1 MFLITDLTGQIFV
14 LKEKRRRKC
23 KSVSDSANIK
33 TAAVFSKLYLCQSV
47 QSPRPKNKPCTTMTA
62 GMCRL
67 RHTHTHTL
75 WELLGCLNLTDW
87 GYRDEL
93 FIFVRALRTW
103 YTPTN
108 NSVIPTF
115 KSPPKA
121 QRLKASSRDSL
132 WTLDRQHIRPRPKPL
147 GVIKSRR
154 VKVARGQPVILVT
167 ITAPC
172 TLH

>member
-1 MFLITDLTGQIFV
+1 MRVCVTVFVFLPNQACWSPCTSIASP
-14 LKEKRRRKC
+14 
-23 KSVSDSANIK
+23 KSASF
-33 TAAVFSKLYLCQSV
+33 TAAPFILLANNKFSGWD
-47 QSPRPKNKPCTTMTA
+47 T
-62 GMCRL
+62 
-67 RHTHTHTL
+67 HTHTHTL

-108 NSVIPTF
+108 NSLIPTF